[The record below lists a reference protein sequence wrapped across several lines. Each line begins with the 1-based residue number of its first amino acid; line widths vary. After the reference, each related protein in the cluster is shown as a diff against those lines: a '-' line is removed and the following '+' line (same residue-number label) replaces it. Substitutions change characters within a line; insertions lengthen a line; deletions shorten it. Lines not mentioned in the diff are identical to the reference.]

1 MIANRVIGGNG
12 GETASIFI
20 TGLSETDTVTAT
32 KDGKTYNGKYAQTI
46 IENPE
51 YHNLP
56 DGYEELEYI
65 QSTGA
70 QYLKTGIYHKST
82 TTVEIDFMYTAASGC
97 ILGCDYQRGEGDIRP
112 DTLTWGDV
120 HRSYTISANS
130 RYNVKM
136 SSGGIYVDG
145 SKIGDSGSLYN
156 GARELYLFC
165 RNSYSSLGN
174 PELYSSAKIYILKAW
189 TDGILTHNYIPC
201 IRKSDNVA
209 GLYNTVTG
217 DFIVNVGSGT
227 LMTGDYV
234 HSTITVSGHL
244 IDNLKEYG
252 TYTVAATDGTNTTTQ
267 DVLVDMATQYDIQ
280 MSYQTDW
287 LLTSDDFQNG
297 TFKNGTHSILTNQVN
312 GTDGLR
318 FVGAASNSNN
328 STYGGYYQLSG
339 YIRLDLTIDFTNFSK
354 LKFKGKKVTNHGI
367 IRAVISDGLNNLSK
381 SYIDADPQSNKTYPS
396 NYCAPTTVVYGKSV
410 YMPYS
415 DTTAGTWY
423 DCEID
428 LSEITGEHILSFVG
442 GYTDPSGYPSSETHY
457 CDIWLMK

>member
-12 GETASIFI
+12 GETASIFV

-32 KDGKTYNGKYAQTI
+32 
-46 IENPE
+46 NP
-51 YHNLP
+51 
-56 DGYEELEYI
+56 
-65 QSTGA
+65 
-70 QYLKTGIYHKST
+70 
-82 TTVEIDFMYTAASGC
+82 SGN
-97 ILGCDYQRGEGDIRP
+97 
-112 DTLTWGDV
+112 
-120 HRSYTISANS
+120 TISAVWNGTAW
-130 RYNVKM
+130 VF
-136 SSGGIYVDG
+136 
-145 SKIGDSGSLYN
+145 SK
-156 GARELYLFC
+156 
-165 RNSYSSLGN
+165 
-174 PELYSSAKIYILKAW
+174 
-189 TDGILTHNYIPC
+189 
-201 IRKSDNVA
+201 
-209 GLYNTVTG
+209 
-217 DFIVNVGSGT
+217 
-227 LMTGDYV
+227 
-234 HSTITVSGHL
+234 
-244 IDNLKEYG
+244 LKEYG
-252 TYTVAATDGTNTTTQ
+252 TYTITATDGTNTATQ
-267 DVLVDMATQYDIQ
+267 DVLVDMATQYDIP

-287 LLTSDDFQNG
+287 LLTLDDFQNG

-428 LSEITGEHILSFVG
+428 LSEITGEHILSFIG
-442 GYTDPSGYPSSETHY
+442 GYTDPSGNSSSETHY